1 MICFVVCFD
10 QNAINELIAREVNL
24 RSLCT
29 LGHILSTRNPYPD
42 HSYMSEFHISPDK
55 TPENIVRED
64 ILVNLQ
70 TTPGCAYIVLG
81 GVVGEIDMSIL
92 PR

>member
-1 MICFVVCFD
+1 MICFVFCFD
-10 QNAINELIAREVNL
+10 QHAINEPIGREVGL

-29 LGHILSTRNPYPD
+29 LGHILSTRYPHPD
-42 HSYMSEFHISPDK
+42 HSYMRESHISPDK
-55 TPENIVRED
+55 TPEDIVRED

-81 GVVGEIDMSIL
+81 GVIGEIDMSIL